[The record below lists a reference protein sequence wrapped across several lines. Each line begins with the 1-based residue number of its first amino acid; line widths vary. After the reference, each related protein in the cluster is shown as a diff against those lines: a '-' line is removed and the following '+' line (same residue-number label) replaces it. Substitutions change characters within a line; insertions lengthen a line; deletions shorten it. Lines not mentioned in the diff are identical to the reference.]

1 MPYDVEREQFVAS
14 FRVKQLVVLATEF
27 AMAEMALG
35 TGSPE
40 DVASELI
47 TSGVLPACYEPR
59 YGADF
64 LQTFQ
69 RVCGLT
75 RNLLV
80 SDSPYLPD
88 TMSELAAH
96 AIFRQAYAT
105 LDTDP
110 EVWEP
115 EALAIDPQLPR
126 HIRGARQHLAEE
138 LTLLRDVALQ
148 DTDVRLLFEVP
159 AGETPE
165 AYLGP
170 SAIPDDAALLRLEN
184 WRAPFGCAPRPVVTY
199 DGRAWSRVA

>member
-14 FRVKQLVVLATEF
+14 FRVKQLVVLAAEF
-27 AMAEMALG
+27 ALADMRLD
-35 TGSPE
+35 TGPPE

-47 TSGVLPACYEPR
+47 TSGVLPACYQPR
-59 YGADF
+59 YDAEF
-64 LQTFQ
+64 LQTLQ

-105 LDTDP
+105 LGTNP
-110 EVWEP
+110 EVWEL
-115 EALAIDPQLPR
+115 EALAIDPQLPK
-126 HIRGARQHLAEE
+126 HIRDARQHLAEE

-148 DTDVRLLFEVP
+148 DTDVRVLFDVP
-159 AGETPE
+159 GGETPE
-165 AYLGP
+165 AYLGR
-170 SAIPDDAALLRLEN
+170 SAIPDEAAPLRFEN

-199 DGRAWSRVA
+199 DGRAWSQVA